1 MNGDAVA
8 MMATWQ
14 GTSDPVPSTSG
25 GVGDDYKLIYPRDKI
40 IYKVSE
46 RGKSLAGRPSE
57 SVGARYLVHAAPRD
71 SFTFSEHTM

>member
-1 MNGDAVA
+1 

-46 RGKSLAGRPSE
+46 RGQAWRDDRVNQWALAI
-57 SVGARYLVHAAPRD
+57 
-71 SFTFSEHTM
+71 